1 MAISI
6 TKYIG
11 NMFENKINKWSL
23 SIFQKSWIYGKTGW
37 NGPMGWNGY
46 FKIFNRKKKHLIGLM
61 FIKFDCWY
69 II

>member
-46 FKIFNRKKKHLIGLM
+46 FKIFNRKKNI
-61 FIKFDCWY
+61 
-69 II
+69 

>member
-6 TKYIG
+6 TKCIG

-46 FKIFNRKKKHLIGLM
+46 FKIFNRKKT
-61 FIKFDCWY
+61 FDRVNVHR
-69 II
+69 I